1 MKGSEASQFSLH
13 LLTTL
18 SQLAADAA
26 ANDVGL
32 NVLGCQ
38 ADILGAEQPAA
49 FSSAYFTL
57 PQSLLSQTL
66 LRDPS
71 AAKGGD
77 SSVVRALDSWLK
89 GCGFES
95 LQEWR

>member
-1 MKGSEASQFSLH
+1 MKGSEASRFSLH

-18 SQLAADAA
+18 SQLAAD
-26 ANDVGL
+26 NDVGL

-77 SSVVRALDSWLK
+77 SSVVRALDS
-89 GCGFES
+89 
-95 LQEWR
+95 